1 MQQPNVR
8 SAGQTFSFSESAL
21 KPKKRLSLFMKD
33 SPSPS
38 GSVSLLF
45 AAAEGVSPEARAV
58 FAAVLAV
65 PAAAAAAAV
74 PAAPA
79 FACASALTTKI
90 DVSSEKPFSAAACIS
105 FSAICERLLESRIM
119 PQMLS
124 SSTALQ
130 NALLHITCL
139 LYTSPSGDVYK
150 RQVLPPPRNNM
161 APAAFPP
168 AICPNT
174 ASVYSFSD
182 AGPPSLP

>member
-1 MQQPNVR
+1 MVGAFDDGDLEALYIFIPRTVKIMTTRMQQPNVR

-65 PAAAAAAAV
+65 PAAAAV

-130 NALLHITCL
+130 NALLHITKISPCF
-139 LYTSPSGDVYK
+139 TSTSE
-150 RQVLPPPRNNM
+150 
-161 APAAFPP
+161 
-168 AICPNT
+168 
-174 ASVYSFSD
+174 
-182 AGPPSLP
+182 

>member
-65 PAAAAAAAV
+65 PAAAAV

-130 NALLHITCL
+130 NALLHITKISPCF
-139 LYTSPSGDVYK
+139 TSTSE
-150 RQVLPPPRNNM
+150 
-161 APAAFPP
+161 
-168 AICPNT
+168 
-174 ASVYSFSD
+174 
-182 AGPPSLP
+182 

>member
-1 MQQPNVR
+1 MVGAFDDGDLEALYIFIPRTVKIMTTRMQQPNVR

-58 FAAVLAV
+58 FAAALAV

-130 NALLHITCL
+130 NALLHITKISPCF
-139 LYTSPSGDVYK
+139 TSTSE
-150 RQVLPPPRNNM
+150 
-161 APAAFPP
+161 
-168 AICPNT
+168 
-174 ASVYSFSD
+174 
-182 AGPPSLP
+182 